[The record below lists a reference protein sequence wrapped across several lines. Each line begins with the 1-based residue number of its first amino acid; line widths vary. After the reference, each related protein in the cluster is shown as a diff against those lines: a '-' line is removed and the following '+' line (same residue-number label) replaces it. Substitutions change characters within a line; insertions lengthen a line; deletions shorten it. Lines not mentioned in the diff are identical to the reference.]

1 MIMTMICVLCVYW
14 ISACV
19 RVAVHS
25 VCPHIGWQQM
35 IWSALHIWGNSNS
48 HTHTHTVSLSLSLS
62 PSSVIYIYSVPTCVC
77 VTFHHTLHRL
87 LSYIRYSSRTTTTW
101 TTILAISARQR
112 QYLVPHSPALLSNT
126 HTIHDTP
133 AITRDVMPDT
143 YYTYISSWSSR
154 SNTYGR
160 SIGRKYNCDDILL
173 RVAVWW

>member
-35 IWSALHIWGNSNS
+35 IWCALHIWGNSNS
-48 HTHTHTVSLSLSLS
+48 HTHTYRVSLPLSLSLLGN
-62 PSSVIYIYSVPTCVC
+62 IYIFRTHTCVC
-77 VTFHHTLHRL
+77 YVSPHFTSSPLLYATLHEL
-87 LSYIRYSSRTTTTW
+87 PPW

-143 YYTYISSWSSR
+143 YYTYIYHR
-154 SNTYGR
+154 GPLDPTHM
-160 SIGRKYNCDDILL
+160 DD
-173 RVAVWW
+173 R